1 MLTVVIISL
10 RSCSSPG
17 LCEWAALEVAA
28 HPGLGMELRRYSP
41 SLAPHSSP
49 PNARGSQQGPE
60 EVVLMAT
67 VA

>member
-10 RSCSSPG
+10 CSYSSPG

-28 HPGLGMELRRYSP
+28 HPRLGMELRRHGP

-60 EVVLMAT
+60 EVVLMET

>member
-1 MLTVVIISL
+1 MLTIVIISL
-10 RSCSSPG
+10 CSYSSPG

-28 HPGLGMELRRYSP
+28 HPRLGMELGRHGP

-60 EVVLMAT
+60 EVVLMET